1 MRFKTIEKRLKK
13 EFMDRGWV
21 STHDFIAYGMF
32 LDFIKKN
39 AKDLKK
45 TKIE

>member
-13 EFMDRGWV
+13 EFMDRSWNN
-21 STHDFIAYGMF
+21 THDFMVYKMF